1 MALALTALAR
11 APPQQP
17 FTHGVAG
24 RAIKTRVKSNLGQ
37 PYAKRFYNNVW
48 TYRVAQLTTSN
59 VRSMKR
65 SPIVMGFDSGVGG
78 KPSSGSGSSSGG
90 GGAGDDDNGSSGG
103 AELPVKSDLQP
114 HALHKFAGEADW
126 SIILAV
132 PKSSE
137 HVRNLQDCAKGS
149 VMIGHTDPQ
158 LFHWFKE
165 LGALPPRS
173 LLSGPME
180 LLTGDLLAEAWTET
194 FARHPTIHRI
204 AQDMW
209 EKDESRTAE
218 EAVHIAKREQEED
231 EKRMR
236 RMSSSDWRAKFRDR
250 ERNPTRAEDEE
261 APVYVIKPETFSLFR
276 LRPDVRLWMNVA
288 GQTQRVWEP
297 VVPDPDPL
305 CRCSHRFIR
314 MLNLARQ
321 KLVPSLNMNYSLQLT
336 NAFIFEVDDHGM
348 WAMGTQEN
356 FSDTNGAVREQWM
369 ELRLDFGKNQVIST
383 EQEMEWWVRG
393 LTKLGAPEVSQTSS
407 SVEDAGMSPEDF
419 DYRHI

>member
-1 MALALTALAR
+1 MRTGTSAR
-11 APPQQP
+11 AP

-37 PYAKRFYNNVW
+37 PYAQRFYNNVW

-59 VRSMKR
+59 VRSMKKAR
-65 SPIVMGFDSGVGG
+65 IAVGFDSGVGG
-78 KPSSGSGSSSGG
+78 GHSGGASSQDGNDGSGS
-90 GGAGDDDNGSSGG
+90 G

-114 HALHKFAGEADW
+114 HALHKFTGEEDW
-126 SIILAV
+126 SIVIAV

-149 VMIGHTDPQ
+149 LMLGHTDPQ

-180 LLTGDLLAEAWTET
+180 LLRGDLQVEAWERT
-194 FARHPTIHRI
+194 FSRHPVIHRI

-209 EKDESRTAE
+209 ESDESKTAE

-276 LRPDVRLWMNVA
+276 MKPDVRLWMNIA
-288 GQTQRVWEP
+288 GQTQRVWDP

-314 MLNLARQ
+314 MLNLGRQ
-321 KLVPSLNMNYSLQLT
+321 KLVPSLNMNYSLKLT
-336 NAFIFEVDDHGM
+336 NAFIFEINDRGM

-356 FSDTNGAVREQWM
+356 LAGKNGVVREEWM
-369 ELRLDFGKNQVIST
+369 ELRLDFGKNQVITT

-393 LTKLGAPEVSQTSS
+393 LTKLGAPELSQTNS
-407 SVEDAGMSPEDF
+407 SVEDAGLNPEDF
-419 DYRHI
+419 EYRHI

>member
-1 MALALTALAR
+1 MRTGTSAR
-11 APPQQP
+11 AP

-37 PYAKRFYNNVW
+37 PYAQRFYNNLW

-59 VRSMKR
+59 VRSMKKAR
-65 SPIVMGFDSGVGG
+65 IAVGFDSGVGG
-78 KPSSGSGSSSGG
+78 GHSGG
-90 GGAGDDDNGSSGG
+90 ASSQDGNDGSSGG

-114 HALHKFAGEADW
+114 HALHKFTGEEDW
-126 SIILAV
+126 STVIAV

-149 VMIGHTDPQ
+149 LMIGHTDPQ

-173 LLSGPME
+173 LLSGSME
-180 LLTGDLLAEAWTET
+180 LLRGDLQAEAWERT
-194 FARHPTIHRI
+194 FSRHPVIHRI

-209 EKDESRTAE
+209 ESDESKTTE

-250 ERNPTRAEDEE
+250 ERNPTPAEDEE

-276 LRPDVRLWMNVA
+276 IKPDVRLWMNIA
-288 GQTQRVWEP
+288 GQTQRVWDP

-314 MLNLARQ
+314 MLNLGRQ
-321 KLVPSLNMNYSLQLT
+321 KLVPSLNMNYSLKLT
-336 NAFIFEVDDHGM
+336 NAFIFEIDDHGM

-356 FSDTNGAVREQWM
+356 LADKNGVVREEWM
-369 ELRLDFGKNQVIST
+369 ELRLHFGKNQAITT

-393 LTKLGAPEVSQTSS
+393 LTKLGAPELSQTNS
-407 SVEDAGMSPEDF
+407 SVEDAGLNPEDF
-419 DYRHI
+419 EYRHI

>member
-1 MALALTALAR
+1 MSSGTSAR
-11 APPQQP
+11 AP
-17 FTHGVAG
+17 FTQGIAG

-37 PYAKRFYNNVW
+37 PYAKRFYNNAW

-59 VRSMKR
+59 MRSMKK
-65 SPIVMGFDSGVGG
+65 SPIAMGFDSGIGG
-78 KPSSGSGSSSGG
+78 GHRNSGSSHGSEDGSSSGSG
-90 GGAGDDDNGSSGG
+90 
-103 AELPVKSDLQP
+103 AEMPVKSDLQP
-114 HALHKFAGEADW
+114 HALHKFTGEEDW
-126 SIILAV
+126 SIVVAV

-137 HVRNLQDCAKGS
+137 HVYNLQDCSKGS
-149 VMIGHTDPQ
+149 LMLGHTDPQ

-180 LLTGDLLAEAWTET
+180 LLRGDLQAEAWEQT
-194 FARHPTIHRI
+194 FSRHPVIHRI

-209 EKDESRTAE
+209 ESDESKTAE

-276 LRPDVRLWMNVA
+276 MKPDVRLWMNIA
-288 GQTQRVWEP
+288 GQTQRVWNP
-297 VVPDPDPL
+297 VVPDHDPL

-314 MLNLARQ
+314 MLNLGRQ
-321 KLVPSLNMNYSLQLT
+321 KLVPSLNMNYSLKLT
-336 NAFIFEVDDHGM
+336 NAFIFEIDDRGM

-356 FSDTNGAVREQWM
+356 VADKNGIVKEEWM
-369 ELRLDFGKNQVIST
+369 ELRLDFGKNMAITT

-393 LTKLGAPEVSQTSS
+393 LTKLGAPELSQTNSS
-407 SVEDAGMSPEDF
+407 IDDAGLSPEDF
-419 DYRHI
+419 EYRHI